1 MNSPSRKRASDWTA
15 HRISKATPG
24 TFVIA
29 ASIEKVAERAP
40 VVARDD
46 VKHHL
51 ATAQTKLLAA
61 RSLRVRPGLDDKIL
75 TAWNALAIAGAARS
89 ARRLASRPLLAEA
102 MPALDF
108 LFENVWLE
116 GRLYA
121 CHAGGEAKFPAYLDD
136 HAFVLDALLAMLQS
150 TLEPARSR
158 LGNRTRRC
166 AARSLRGSQGW
177 RFLFH
182 G

>member
-1 MNSPSRKRASDWTA
+1 MRSRSRALRD
-15 HRISKATPG
+15 RRGGYAT
-24 TFVIA
+24 TA
-29 ASIEKVAERAP
+29 AS
-40 VVARDD
+40 
-46 VKHHL
+46 
-51 ATAQTKLLAA
+51 
-61 RSLRVRPGLDDKIL
+61 
-75 TAWNALAIAGAARS
+75 
-89 ARRLASRPLLAEA
+89 EA

-136 HAFVLDALLAMLQS
+136 HAFVLDALLAMLQV
-150 TLEPARSR
+150 RWSR
-158 LGNRTRRC
+158 RDLDWAIALADALLDR
-166 AARSLRGSQGW
+166 LRGSQGW